1 MLFSRCRPLSFHS
14 LQPSGH
20 LHKPVPSQ
28 LSQRSGSPSPV
39 CGRGGWG
46 VRVSDPSSPVCGR
59 GGWGV
64 RVSGPL
70 SIAALLI
77 LLIGISAPLSAEE
90 TSSLD
95 QLAEAWFRVERLRD
109 EDRKSEVTSGSEA
122 TAAAFEKRYGREVFK
137 RRAEQHLQ
145 KTALLDQRWGI
156 VISDTELQRELDRI
170 ARQTR
175 RPERLRELF
184 ATLGNDSVLIVEVL
198 VRPHLVDKRLRS
210 IYQSIHSG
218 EKSAD
223 SFESWVERQSEL
235 LYQQAPAK
243 AAEVH
248 LPKILGSGSDQP
260 DSWTR
265 ELPEGPQ
272 AKTGQSAIW
281 TGSELIVWGGA
292 VPGRQSNGLWTNAGF
307 SYNPI
312 TDIWTQ
318 IRLDESTP
326 APRAFHT
333 AVWTGAKMIVWGG
346 EAWDEETT
354 PPYFVSLNTGG
365 VYDPVE
371 DRWVATPVSGAPSA
385 RSDHSA
391 VWTGTEMI
399 IWGGMLASTGGED
412 PPPNI
417 PHYTPLN
424 DGSRFDPSF
433 SGWTA
438 MGGTPPTARGRAA
451 VVWTGDEMLIVGGF
465 DGSSWVDP
473 DDDSTAFSSYD
484 PVTDLW
490 DTSLPQP
497 SGGGAMSPPFE
508 APRALWT
515 GESLWVA
522 QPATGRLVTR
532 YSAGVWTEPMA
543 PPITGDR
550 RYTSLAWT
558 GRRLILWGGVTG
570 TPGSLNARRNGLIYD
585 TLDASWSTIPADPSA
600 PTARFGHFGVW
611 TGSEMIIWGGA
622 REVPASGSPSRPR
635 DVASNGKRLQP
646 DWDTPASSVWVD
658 MPEPPFVAG
667 RGHTAVWTG
676 SELVVW
682 GGESYSVEDRGA
694 VYDPMLD
701 RWSTTRVANPPDP
714 RSDHTAVWTGSQMIV
729 WGGVDDD
736 GLALSTGGLYNP
748 VLDSWSDTGGTP
760 PAARTDHTAVWTGSE
775 MIVWGGFS
783 DSDTLSSGASYDP
796 ALDQWTATGGTP
808 PEARGMHTAVW
819 TGSEMVVF
827 GGLTN
832 CPGSCAAT
840 NDAAIYDPTLDSW
853 SASFEPAGNAGARW
867 GHRAVWTGDRMIN
880 WGGTDTYLDSNPCLA
895 DGVEIDPTVPSATLM
910 TANGDP
916 RCHHSAVWNGVEMIV
931 WGGVDRTNVSTE
943 LGVEPELANS
953 SGARLEVAS
962 GTWAPTL
969 DDDSTPPGTQ
979 RHTAVWTGEE
989 MLVWGGRPEIS
1000 SSLRVYYTDTRPT
1013 ADPELQVDG
1022 QAENEV
1028 LLGGPDESIELGHT
1042 LPVAFF
1048 DDVEGTEQWSA
1059 GARAQVGGSQPWNVS
1074 VAGACSDGGD
1084 YSSPFSAWRFGEP
1097 GTCHYQG
1104 DDGTFT
1110 LTSDQSFTFNAQT
1123 YLQLR
1128 YLLGTDQVS
1137 NPAELDSARIEVSDD
1152 DGASWVTVAIDL
1164 QTQETGSEPNA
1175 MPMDDTGTVWRGLVV
1190 PLAEYVAATSQGR
1203 VRFVFERQGSLDNGV
1218 GWLLD
1223 DISIGEP
1230 AGDGRLPAGT
1240 LAASDGS
1247 VAQHLVAAHDR
1258 WDQPSFAW
1266 DLDGDGS
1273 ADNLDPT
1280 TPVFQI
1286 SESDLADYGLD
1297 VPGSYPLELTVTDLN
1312 GQQESASVTLEVVD
1326 GDPPVVEVL
1335 APNGGEA
1342 WPSGSTQVI
1351 TWSASDNIGLAGFD
1365 VAYYNDE
1372 TGDGPV
1378 AITCAEALDGDSRA
1392 CTWTLP
1398 DLTSTAFRVEVTARD
1413 QRPAPDG
1420 PNTAV
1425 DASDRPFYVIQA
1437 GSDEIRTLIV
1447 WHRDRL
1453 EARFGAPDA
1462 DAVAAGLVSLA
1473 SHVKIDGQVLDL
1485 ANVPALDPLYAAW
1498 DGTVWSPAGTDDADD
1513 NIQQA
1518 IALAGGIQTYLFEQ
1532 ISQSF
1537 TRLEYLVLVGGDS
1550 LIPFWRMD
1558 EDLPRYPESNYIEE
1572 LQTFGLLDDASS
1584 PEAFC
1589 AETENPMM
1597 AAVCRDHYLAD
1608 TPYGASQTAN
1618 VPGSSFTWWI
1628 PDLAVGRMVETP
1640 EQILGLIDVFVA
1652 QDGVTV
1658 VDRALTTGYD
1668 FLTDGGDAVHSLLQS
1683 ELDLGA
1689 TQIDRLSQS
1698 VAPWSDVD
1706 LLDRLFGVP
1715 PTEPA
1720 DLSFVSG
1727 HADHRAEGAAQ
1738 TGDAGVLTTQEMDA
1752 ALVENRGGILVG
1764 VGCHSGF
1771 SVEADGGASDEFDP
1785 AFLLD
1790 LPELLAEKSFPAMV
1804 GHGGYG
1810 WGFSEG
1816 VGLGE
1821 QLVLMVAEE
1830 MTRAGQ
1836 ISVGEALRLAKQ
1848 EYFLRQSR
1856 LDSFDHKV
1864 LHEAMVFGIPN
1875 YEVRLITSTDEP
1887 EPRRPRLGDTGWTE
1901 HHIAP
1906 NRHVRQSPVVEVVKP
1921 SAPRHGINSEAT
1933 FAWSPAGTAQ
1943 KQMQGSVSPWRR
1955 SSEQTP
1961 SKGISTLRILDFV
1974 FQAYEEGQD
1983 TDGDPGTEDWQEA
1996 YVQFDWCTDVEGESV
2011 LCTGA
2016 MGEEAVGT
2024 YFTLDRLASVE
2035 AGQPIQPMISFD
2047 SQLFGTE
2054 LHGVLI
2060 RGGELIQP
2068 DAINPVDPAR
2078 CTDEQGTVHP
2088 CFNPVIGN
2096 PETEVDEE
2104 EGPAPTP
2111 FINIDTPTPF
2121 INIDTPTS
2129 VGFLAAGSGGG
2140 RFDTMNAPMGV
2151 AVRRGVR
2158 EPMPGEREEI
2168 FSQWLYRTREF
2179 TNFYSNS
2186 SDWQPPVLG
2195 AFTADCEVELKG
2207 DDCFHQLNGQ
2217 TATFDVPVTDSGDG
2231 IYRVYLTFAQD
2242 VDEQGRGAWQSV
2254 EMMPTG
2260 PGRFGA
2266 DLQVERT
2273 TYYFVQAVDWAGNI
2287 GVVSVSGDDV
2297 DSEGEP
2303 IGSSFDAARLFTIST
2318 GEDVLFGDG
2327 FEGGDTVAWSSTSP

>member
-1 MLFSRCRPLSFHS
+1 MRFSRRRFLSFHS
-14 LQPSGH
+14 LQSSRHLRHSASLQPSQPSG
-20 LHKPVPSQ
+20 P
-28 LSQRSGSPSPV
+28 PSPV
-39 CGRGGWG
+39 R
-46 VRVSDPSSPVCGR
+46 GR

-64 RVSGPL
+64 RVSGSPARGRGGWGVRVL
-70 SIAALLI
+70 SGSLSLATLLALLF
-77 LLIGISAPLSAEE
+77 GFSMPAGAEQAPGF
-90 TSSLD
+90 D
-95 QLAEAWFRVERLRD
+95 QLVDAWMQVEGLRD
-109 EDRKSEVTSGSEA
+109 GDRRSEGVGA
-122 TAAAFEKRYGREVFK
+122 TGPAAAVFEKRYGRAVFE
-137 RRAEQHLQ
+137 RQAEENLL
-145 KTALLDQRWGI
+145 KAALLEQRWG
-156 VISDTELQRELDRI
+156 VTISDAELQQELDRM
-170 ARQTR
+170 ARRTR
-175 RPERLRELF
+175 RPERLRRLF
-184 ATLGNDSVLIVEVL
+184 ATLGNDPALIAEVL
-198 VRPHLVDKRLRS
+198 VRPHLVDRRLRS
-210 IYQSIHSG
+210 IYQHDS
-218 EKSAD
+218 EKGGAEP
-223 SFESWVERQSEL
+223 FETWVEQRSEL
-235 LYQQAPAK
+235 LDEQAPAK
-243 AAEVH
+243 AAEVR

-272 AKTGQSAIW
+272 AKMGQSAIW

-292 VPGRQSNGLWTNAGF
+292 VPGKLSDGLWTNAGF
-307 SYNPI
+307 SYDP
-312 TDIWTQ
+312 TADVWTP
-318 IRLDESTP
+318 IRLDDSTP
-326 APRAFHT
+326 EPRAFHS

-346 EAWDEETT
+346 EAWSEETS
-354 PPYFVSLNTGG
+354 PPYFIALNSGG

-385 RSDHSA
+385 RTEHSA
-391 VWTGTEMI
+391 VWTGTEMVV
-399 IWGGMLASTGGED
+399 WGGLEPSTGGVD
-412 PPPNI
+412 PPPLI
-417 PHYTPLN
+417 PDYSPLS
-424 DGSRFDPSF
+424 DGARFDPSF

-451 VVWTGDEMLIVGGF
+451 AVWTGDEMLVVGGF
-465 DGSSWVDP
+465 DGSSWIDP
-473 DDDSTAFSSYD
+473 DSDSTAFSSYD

-532 YSAGVWTEPMA
+532 YSAGVWTQPTP

-550 RYTSLAWT
+550 RYSSLVWT
-558 GRRLILWGGVTG
+558 GRRLMLWGGITG
-570 TPGSLNARRNGLIYD
+570 MPGALTARRNGLIYD
-585 TLDASWSTIPADPSA
+585 TLDATWSTIPVDPSA
-600 PTARFGHFGVW
+600 PSARFGHFGVW

-622 REVPASGSPSRPR
+622 QDVPPSGSPSRPT
-635 DVASNGKRLQP
+635 DVASTGKRMQP
-646 DWDTPASSVWVD
+646 DWDTPGSSVWVD

-667 RGHTAVWTG
+667 RGHSAVWTG
-676 SELVVW
+676 TELIVW
-682 GGESYSVEDRGA
+682 GGESYATENRGV
-694 VYDPMLD
+694 VYDPLLD
-701 RWSTTRVANPPDP
+701 RWSSTRRANAPDA
-714 RSDHTAVWTGSQMIV
+714 RSGHTAVWTGTEMIV
-729 WGGVDDD
+729 WGGVDEAGMPFD
-736 GLALSTGGLYNP
+736 TGGLYDP
-748 VLDSWSDTGGTP
+748 ALDSWTDTGGSP
-760 PAARTDHTAVWTGSE
+760 PAARTDHTAVWTGTE
-775 MIVWGGFS
+775 MIVWGGLG
-783 DSDTLSSGASYDP
+783 DPDTLSSGSSYDP

-808 PEARGMHTAVW
+808 PTARGKHTAVW

-827 GGLTN
+827 GGLAG
-832 CPGSCAAT
+832 CPSACEPL
-840 NDAAIYDPTLDSW
+840 NDAAIYDPALDTW
-853 SASFEPAGNAGARW
+853 SAPFEPAGDAGARW
-867 GHRAVWTGDRMIN
+867 NHSAVWTGDRMIN
-880 WGGTDTYLDSNPCLA
+880 WGGTDTYLDANLCLS
-895 DGVEIDPTVPSATLM
+895 DGVEIDPSVPSATMM
-910 TANGDP
+910 TAHGDP

-931 WGGVDRTNVSTE
+931 WGGADRLNISNETGLV
-943 LGVEPELANS
+943 PELS
-953 SGARLEVAS
+953 TRSGARLEVAS
-962 GTWAPTL
+962 GTWSATL

-979 RHTAVWTGEE
+979 RHRAVWTGEE
-989 MLVWGGRPEIS
+989 MLIWGGRPEIS
-1000 SSLRVYYTDTRPT
+1000 GSLGVYYTDTRPT
-1013 ADPELQVDG
+1013 ASPDLQVDG
-1022 QAENEV
+1022 QAESEV
-1028 LLGGPDESIELGHT
+1028 LLGGPDESIELSHT
-1042 LPVAFF
+1042 LPSAFF
-1048 DDVEGTEQWSA
+1048 DDVEGVEQWSA
-1059 GARAQVGGSQPWNVS
+1059 GALRSQVGEARVGGSQPWNVS

-1084 YSSPFSAWRFGEP
+1084 YSSPLSAWRFGEP

-1110 LTSDQSFTFNAQT
+1110 LTANQSFTFDDQT
-1123 YLQLR
+1123 LLQLR
-1128 YLLGTDQVS
+1128 YLLGTDQVG
-1137 NPAELDSARIEVSDD
+1137 NPAELDSARIELSDD
-1152 DGASWVTVAIDL
+1152 DGVTWVTAAIDL
-1164 QTQETGSEPNA
+1164 QTQDSGSEPNA
-1175 MPMDDTGTVWRGLVV
+1175 MPLDDTGTVWRGLVIPV
-1190 PLAEYVAATSQGR
+1190 AEYVAATSQGR

-1218 GWLLD
+1218 GWLID

-1230 AGDGRLPAGT
+1230 AGDGRLSAGS
-1240 LAASDGS
+1240 LPASDGS
-1247 VAQHLVAAHDR
+1247 VAQHRVAAHDR
-1258 WDQPSFAW
+1258 WDRPSFAW

-1273 ADNLDPT
+1273 ADNLDSSSPY
-1280 TPVFQI
+1280 FQI

-1297 VPGSYPLELTVTDLN
+1297 VPGSYPLQLTVTDLN
-1312 GQQESASVTLEVVD
+1312 GQQASASVTLDVVD

-1365 VAYYNDE
+1365 VAYVNDE

-1378 AITCAEALDGDSRA
+1378 AITCAEVLDGDSRA

-1413 QRPAPDG
+1413 ERPAPDG
-1420 PNTAV
+1420 PNTAG
-1425 DASDRPFYVIQA
+1425 DDSDRPFYVIQA

-1453 EARFGAPDA
+1453 EARFGTPDA
-1462 DAVAAGLVSLA
+1462 DAMAAALVSFA

-1498 DGTVWSPAGTDDADD
+1498 DGTAWSPANTADADD

-1518 IALAGGIQTYLFEQ
+1518 ITLAGGIQTYLFEQ

-1537 TRLEYLVLVGGDS
+1537 TGLEYLVLVGGDS
-1550 LIPFWRMD
+1550 SIPFWRLA

-1572 LQTFGLLDDASS
+1572 LQGFGLLDDASS
-1584 PEAFC
+1584 PAAFC
-1589 AETENPMM
+1589 AETESPMM

-1608 TPYGASQTAN
+1608 TPYGASQTAD

-1640 EQILGLIDVFVA
+1640 DQILGLIDVFIA

-1668 FLTDGGDAVHSLLQS
+1668 FLTDGGDAVHGLLQS
-1683 ELDLGA
+1683 SLDLGS
-1689 TQIDRLSQS
+1689 TELDRLSQS
-1698 VAPWSDVD
+1698 IAPWSDVD

-1720 DLSFVSG
+1720 DLAFVSG

-1738 TGDAGVLTTQEMDA
+1738 TGDAGVLTTEEMDA
-1752 ALVENRGGILVG
+1752 ALVDNRGGILVG

-1771 SVEADGGASDEFDP
+1771 SVEAVGGASDETDP

-1864 LHEAMVFGIPN
+1864 IHEAMVFGIPN
-1875 YEVRLITSTDEP
+1875 YEVRLITAVDEP
-1887 EPRRPRLGDTGWTE
+1887 ETRAVRLGDAAWTE

-1906 NRHVRQSPVVEVVKP
+1906 NRLVRQSPVVRAGVDAA
-1921 SAPRHGINSEAT
+1921 APE
-1933 FAWSPAGTAQ
+1933 
-1943 KQMQGSVSPWRR
+1943 QGSPKGA
-1955 SSEQTP
+1955 SS
-1961 SKGISTLRILDFV
+1961 LRILDFV

-1983 TDGDPGTEDWQEA
+1983 TDNDPGTEDWQEA
-1996 YVQFDWCTDVEGESV
+1996 YVQFDWCTDIDGESV
-2011 LCTGA
+2011 LCTGDK
-2016 MGEEAVGT
+2016 GEEPVGT

-2047 SQLFGTE
+2047 SRLFGTE

-2068 DAINPVDPAR
+2068 DAINPMDPSR

-2096 PETEVDEE
+2096 PETEVDES

-2158 EPMPGEREEI
+2158 EPTPGDREEI

-2186 SDWQPPVLG
+2186 SDWQAPVLG
-2195 AFTADCEVELKG
+2195 AFTADCEAELLG

-2217 TATFDVPVTDSGDG
+2217 TATFDVPVTDAGDG

-2254 EMMPTG
+2254 EMTPTG

-2297 DSEGEP
+2297 DSDGEP
-2303 IGSSFDAARLFTIST
+2303 IGSSFDAARLFTISLA
-2318 GEDVLFGDG
+2318 EDVLFGDG
-2327 FEGGDTVAWSSTSP
+2327 FEAGDTAAWSSTSP